1 MMCKRR
7 TTIAKDPRS
16 APLAV
21 RTGLSGGFSN
31 ERISA
36 SQRPRRVHEAL
47 SEACNTWHQARL
59 PSTSAGT
66 SATKALN
73 VADRKGVV
81 EGQSVSIR
89 VDPGGSPIIKKKQN

>member
-1 MMCKRR
+1 MRISDWSSDVCSS
-7 TTIAKDPRS
+7 DL

-21 RTGLSGGFSN
+21 RTGLSGGFSK

-36 SQRPRRVHEAL
+36 AQRPSRVHEAL

-66 SATKALN
+66 SAPKALN
-73 VADRKGVV
+73 IAATRAVLRGALFVPPRQPHKIGRAHV
-81 EGQSVSIR
+81 
-89 VDPGGSPIIKKKQN
+89 